1 MYEMT
6 LTNVPHRYSFAAIP
20 EYIKKEL
27 ATVKLDVNNYIEQI
41 KKHKP
46 NRLPNQYYY
55 DYDLELDFS
64 IDPDKPENIKLKIY
78 DDRLYYYKAYHYLKL
93 GLFQKPDAPP
103 FKVRLSHLSRSLVYE
118 LSELTE
124 KDRKF
129 VLKQA
134 ISRIFEDVNFA
145 LYHDSISG
153 NLGVILVN

>member
-1 MYEMT
+1 MT
-6 LTNVPHRYSFAAIP
+6 INEIPRDVYYTFSVIP
-20 EYIKKEL
+20 EYTKKEL

-55 DYDLELDFS
+55 DYNLEMYFS
-64 IDPDKPENIKLKIY
+64 INPDDSENIKLKIY

-93 GLFQKPDAPP
+93 GLFQKQDAPP
-103 FKVRLSHLSRSLVYE
+103 FKVRLSHLSPSIVYE
-118 LSELTE
+118 LGELCE

-134 ISRIFEDVNFA
+134 IGRIFEDVNFA

>member
-1 MYEMT
+1 MT
-6 LTNVPHRYSFAAIP
+6 LANIPYRYTFDAIP

-27 ATVKLDVNNYIEQI
+27 AKVTFDVNEYLEQI
-41 KKHKP
+41 KQHKS
-46 NRLPNQYYY
+46 NRSPKQYYY

-64 IDPDKPENIKLKIY
+64 IDPDNPKNIKLKIY
-78 DDRLYYYKAYHYLKL
+78 DDRLYYYKAYHYQKL

-103 FKVRLSHLSRSLVYE
+103 FKVRLSHLSHSVVFE
-118 LSELTE
+118 LSELCE

-134 ISRIFEDVNFA
+134 ISRIFEDINFA

-153 NLGVILVN
+153 NLGVILVD